1 MASIVQRNKSFSVV
15 YTTYTEGRKK
25 QKWETYHSYE
35 AALQRKEQIEL
46 IQAKQK
52 ENLQSHAET
61 LADLLWE
68 YVALYGQSHW
78 SYSTYTNYV
87 SLIKNH
93 ILPFL
98 GEMRLT
104 EFSPK
109 IIATLYSRIR
119 YQQNL
124 TPQMLI
130 SIHKLLHSA
139 FEQAVL
145 WEYADRNP
153 FHKVALPKSFPCP
166 MEMLSNEEIKRLLQ
180 NSGFSLLGIAVHLAF
195 AGSLRKGEILALT
208 WSDVDFKSGSIC
220 VNKTLKRVRKDA
232 IQALDRNDI
241 LYQFPAVFDE
251 GRTAL
256 VLKRPK
262 TRSSIRT
269 VYLPSHVIDLLQD
282 WKKVQTPCGK
292 NVPDLIL
299 RYSSGRPL
307 QEEALPR
314 MLEKQL
320 LALGL
325 TKVTF
330 HSLRHSSIT
339 YKLILTGGNIKAV
352 QGDSGHAQAEM
363 ITERYGHVIDS
374 CRKECAQNFQKEF
387 YEIFCENW
395 QNPVKQRITP
405 HFLTTSPSN
414 YYEFTTKE

>member
-1 MASIVQRNKSFSVV
+1 MASIVKRNKSFSVV
-15 YTTYTEGRKK
+15 YTSYEGGKKK
-25 QKWETYHSYE
+25 QRWETYHSYE
-35 AALQRKEQIEL
+35 AALHRKEQVEL
-46 IQAKQK
+46 VRAKQK
-52 ENLQSHAET
+52 ERLQSNADNLAE
-61 LADLLWE
+61 LLEE
-68 YVALYGQSHW
+68 YVELYGQAHW
-78 SYSTYTNYV
+78 SYSTYTNHV
-87 SLIKNH
+87 ALIRNH
-93 ILPFL
+93 ILPAF
-98 GEMRLT
+98 GDMRLT

-109 IIATLYSRIR
+109 TIAALYSRMR
-119 YQQNL
+119 NQKNM
-124 TPQMLI
+124 TPQIL
-130 SIHKLLHSA
+130 SSVHKLLHSA

-153 FHKVALPKSFPCP
+153 FHKATRPKPFPSP
-166 MEMLSNEEIKRLLQ
+166 TEMLSNEEIKKLLQ
-180 NSGFSLLGIAVHLAF
+180 HSGFSLLGIAVHLAF

-208 WSDVDFKSGSIC
+208 WSDVDFKNGTIFI
-220 VNKTLKRVRKDA
+220 NKTLKRVRKDA
-232 IQALDRNDI
+232 IQALDRDDI

-251 GRTAL
+251 GRTVI

-269 VYLPSHVIDLLQD
+269 VYLPSHVINLLQD
-282 WKKVQTPCGK
+282 WKKEQTPCEK

-314 MLEKQL
+314 MIERQL

-325 TKVTF
+325 PKVTF

-339 YKLILTGGNIKAV
+339 YKLILIGGNIKAV

-387 YEIFCENW
+387 YDA
-395 QNPVKQRITP
+395 
-405 HFLTTSPSN
+405 L
-414 YYEFTTKE
+414 

>member
-15 YTTYTEGRKK
+15 YTTYTEGGKK

-35 AALQRKEQIEL
+35 AALHRKEQVEL
-46 IQAKQK
+46 IRAKQK
-52 ENLQSHAET
+52 ERLPNHADNLTE
-61 LADLLWE
+61 LLEE
-68 YVALYGQSHW
+68 YVELYVRVHW
-78 SYSTYTNYV
+78 SYSTYTNHV
-87 SLIKNH
+87 ALIQNH
-93 ILPFL
+93 ILPAF
-98 GEMRLT
+98 GDMKLT

-109 IIATLYSRIR
+109 TIAVLYSKMRNQENI
-119 YQQNL
+119 
-124 TPQMLI
+124 TPQIL
-130 SIHKLLHSA
+130 SSVHKLLHSA

-166 MEMLSNEEIKRLLQ
+166 MEMLSNEEIRKLLQ

-195 AGSLRKGEILALT
+195 AGSLRKGEIL
-208 WSDVDFKSGSIC
+208 KSGSIC

-251 GRTAL
+251 GRTVL

-269 VYLPSHVIDLLQD
+269 VYLPSHVIDLLWD
-282 WKKVQTPCGK
+282 WKKAQTPCGK

-314 MLEKQL
+314 MLERQL
-320 LALGL
+320 LTLGL
-325 TKVTF
+325 PKVTF

-387 YEIFCENW
+387 YEA
-395 QNPVKQRITP
+395 
-405 HFLTTSPSN
+405 L
-414 YYEFTTKE
+414 

>member
-1 MASIVQRNKSFSVV
+1 MASIVKRNKSFSVV

-25 QKWETYHSYE
+25 QKLETYHSYE
-35 AALQRKEQIEL
+35 AALHRKEQVEL
-46 IQAKQK
+46 IRAKQK
-52 ENLQSHAET
+52 ERLPNHADNLTE
-61 LADLLWE
+61 LLEE
-68 YVALYGQSHW
+68 YVELYGRVHW
-78 SYSTYTNYV
+78 SYSTYTNHV
-87 SLIKNH
+87 VLIQNH
-93 ILPFL
+93 ILPAF
-98 GEMRLT
+98 GDMKLT

-109 IIATLYSRIR
+109 TIAVLYSRMR
-119 YQQNL
+119 NQKNM
-124 TPQMLI
+124 TPQTL
-130 SIHKLLHSA
+130 SSVHKLLHSA

-153 FHKVALPKSFPCP
+153 FHKATLPKSFSCP
-166 MEMLSNEEIKRLLQ
+166 TEMLSNEEIKKLLQ
-180 NSGFSLLGIAVHLAF
+180 HSGFSLLGIAVHLAF

-208 WSDVDFKSGSIC
+208 WSDVDFENGTIFI
-220 VNKTLKRVRKDA
+220 NKTLKRVRKDA
-232 IQALDRNDI
+232 IQALDWNDI

-251 GRTAL
+251 GRTVI

-262 TRSSIRT
+262 TRSSVRT
-269 VYLPSHVIDLLQD
+269 VYLPPHVIDLLQD
-282 WKKVQTPCGK
+282 WKKEQTLCGK

-314 MLEKQL
+314 MLERQL

-325 TKVTF
+325 PKVTF

-387 YEIFCENW
+387 YEA
-395 QNPVKQRITP
+395 
-405 HFLTTSPSN
+405 L
-414 YYEFTTKE
+414 